1 MHMIKKRNF
10 VLLLLLGLIVFTF
23 VLLRASDTYL
33 ESRSYEYP
41 EVIDGLIVSTTTQSQ
56 EFITDVELVE
66 PEPSPIYT
74 TPDTAPEDKPAPIQ
88 QGACYV
94 GGCSGQICSES
105 SDIVS
110 TCEWRE
116 TYACYREAVCERQSN
131 GQCGWTETE
140 ELNACLINTELEAG
154 LEVM

>member
-23 VLLRASDTYL
+23 VLLRASDTHL

-56 EFITDVELVE
+56 EFITDVEPVE

-74 TPDTAPEDKPAPIQ
+74 NPDTAPEDNPAPIQ
-88 QGACYV
+88 QGTCYV